1 MTMSVPVDKHGRYSH
16 KAFKII
22 HIRSEYDDDKMK
34 QHSPRQYLFFYL
46 VFVLATAIISTTA
59 MDGGIDVEER
69 YPGVEEEDSLTSEKA
84 FEKEEKDYQK
94 ELLKKISEESFLV
107 KLLDDRTD
115 VNVKQNM
122 MRDVNAVDEK
132 TIRSV
137 LKDFECPN
145 EPTIIKGRIGTPDC
159 DRSKVCSIAK
169 ASLRM

>member
-1 MTMSVPVDKHGRYSH
+1 
-16 KAFKII
+16 
-22 HIRSEYDDDKMK
+22 MK

-46 VFVLATAIISTTA
+46 VLVLAIAIISTTA

-69 YPGVEEEDSLTSEKA
+69 YPPGVEEDDSLTSEKA

-159 DRSKVCSIAK
+159 DGTQVCSIAK
-169 ASLRM
+169 ASLKDMKITKKECEEFG